1 MSTEDRIPL
10 IGLPDLSEPE
20 RLARAEAFLDLMRRR
35 RSVRDFSDRSI
46 DRRIIEACVRT
57 AGQAPSGANQQPWH
71 FEVVGDPDLKRRIR
85 LAAEAEEHA
94 FYEQRAPDAWLEALA
109 PLGTDAAKPFLE
121 IAPWLIVVF
130 EQRHGLT
137 PDGERVQ
144 HYYSKESV
152 GLATGF
158 LIAALHNAGLATL
171 THTPSPMGFLNEI
184 LERPPHEKPFLL
196 LVTGHAV
203 EGATVPD
210 ISRKDPEQYIHFRQE
225 QSDDE
230 PDVRS

>member
-1 MSTEDRIPL
+1 MSTADRIPL
-10 IGLPDLSEPE
+10 TGLPDLSAKE
-20 RLARAEAFLDLMRRR
+20 RLARAEAFLDLMRCR
-35 RSVRDFSDRSI
+35 RSVRDFSNRPVDRQVI
-46 DRRIIEACVRT
+46 DACVQT

-85 LAAEAEEHA
+85 EAAEAEERA
-94 FYEQRAPDAWLEALA
+94 FYAQRAPDAWLAALT
-109 PLGTDAAKPFLE
+109 PLGTDAEKPFLE

-137 PDGERVQ
+137 PDGERIQ

-184 LERPPHEKPFLL
+184 LERPSNEKPFLL
-196 LVTGHAV
+196 LVTGHPADGV
-203 EGATVPD
+203 TVPD
-210 ISRKDPEQYIHFRQE
+210 ITRKNPEQYIHFRQE
-225 QSDDE
+225 
-230 PDVRS
+230 